1 MRLTLSQAFIKSFS
15 DDLPATLEQK
25 DDQLTVLWAE
35 VNTLQHRWS
44 EAIKIVL
51 NFRAGNHARR
61 NARVASTMN
70 RLVCPDIPSELRLP
84 IVEAAVEPQIGHWKV
99 TEDHDVHDLAA
110 SFFAWPDS
118 VPHSTRDVLERTA
131 ASALLRKCIISIPIS
146 SKIGDQPQ
154 AFRIPPALKGYENRV
169 SRLVVD
175 IAIFVATTGGANRE
189 QDLAIGVR
197 DMDVLAKAFP
207 RLAVCTFLLHVV
219 YHARVTHRDTGD
231 GTDVT
236 FEDFMLRFPQYR
248 CQRGAGQDEGRR
260 IWDRAPLEECLI
272 DFIVAFTSRG
282 PGRRKLIRF
291 SRELYRPHGIGGMC
305 LSLFCDCNRET
316 RPLVSVSSPAI
327 LPAEN
332 TAEEDLSSEDKS
344 LVFINAKRMLDK
356 AYRGRWVSCW
366 SPPPDLQS

>member
-197 DMDVLAKAFP
+197 DMDVLTKAFP